1 MNLLQSMNYEE
12 FLDRVRTMAEHRT
25 GGEAQVT
32 IRPILKNNNLR
43 LDGLLILYPGENIS
57 PALYLNQYYARY
69 LGGIPMEMILDEIF
83 ATYESCRC
91 PDRFDLDQLRDFDSL
106 KKHLSVRLINRSANE
121 ALLQTVPYIPFL
133 DLAAVF
139 SLTIDTGSLGTSTIQ
154 VRNEYL
160 EFWDVDTEVLYRTA
174 LENLRSQ
181 DAPAFFPLSSLA
193 VSFGGE
199 QILSTVYVLTNQTKL
214 YGAAFLLSK
223 RTLTAFAERHG
234 DFYILPSSVHEVILV
249 PCSTGF
255 SPASLLGMLRDVNR
269 TDLETEDILSD
280 NLYVYRRK
288 EHSLGLLLV
297 HPSDSAK
304 KETAICTADH

>member
-1 MNLLQSMNYEE
+1 MGFKFFCISLKDFCFCFSICIHSFILSFSQLISFSIIFFIIRRYLMNLLQSMNYEE
-12 FLDRVRTMAEHRT
+12 FLDQVRTMAEHRT

-91 PDRFDLDQLRDFDSL
+91 PDRFDLDQLRDFDAL
-106 KKHLSVRLINRSANE
+106 KKHLSVRLISRSANE

-160 EFWDVDTEVLYRTA
+160 EFWNVDTEALYRTA

-193 VSFGGE
+193 PSAENRFFPPSMSL
-199 QILSTVYVLTNQTKL
+199 QTRQSST
-214 YGAAFLLSK
+214 APPF
-223 RTLTAFAERHG
+223 
-234 DFYILPSSVHEVILV
+234 
-249 PCSTGF
+249 CSRNE
-255 SPASLLGMLRDVNR
+255 L
-269 TDLETEDILSD
+269 
-280 NLYVYRRK
+280 
-288 EHSLGLLLV
+288 
-297 HPSDSAK
+297 
-304 KETAICTADH
+304 